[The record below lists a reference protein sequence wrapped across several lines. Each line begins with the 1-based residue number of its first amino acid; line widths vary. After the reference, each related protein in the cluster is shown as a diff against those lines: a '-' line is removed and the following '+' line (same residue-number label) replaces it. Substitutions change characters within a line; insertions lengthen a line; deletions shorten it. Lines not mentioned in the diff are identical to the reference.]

1 MTNQCTFALWQAAYA
16 ERGIA
21 TFPVRAN
28 KVPAIRGYQKI
39 GLTGSQQLACK
50 FADADALGFMCG
62 PRSKVTVL
70 DIDSSSDVVL
80 GHAIARHGITP
91 ILVRTA
97 SGKYHAYYRHNGE
110 RRRIRPF
117 RDLPIDIFGGG
128 LVVAPPSK
136 TAHGCYEFI
145 GGSLDELDHLPVMQP
160 FDEPGEPSATNGRG
174 DNDTAGPLR
183 GMRDHDGR
191 NKTLFL
197 TIAPIANQ
205 IHATGGS
212 RDSLLTIA
220 LSYNQEAA
228 EPMTTQEA
236 TKIVD
241 SVWRMTIAGRN
252 HVGTHPFVMHQ
263 HEAISLIEHGDQ
275 DALVLLNFL
284 RAHHGPL
291 APPFWIANTLA
302 STFGWTRQRLASA
315 RQRLV
320 ERVMCSRSSDRV
332 PAIPPLSVGR
342 DCGIRADAHGVKNR
356 TPCACVKIV
365 HGVEN

>member
-220 LSYNQEAA
+220 
-228 EPMTTQEA
+228 
-236 TKIVD
+236 
-241 SVWRMTIAGRN
+241 
-252 HVGTHPFVMHQ
+252 GT
-263 HEAISLIEHGDQ
+263 DD
-275 DALVLLNFL
+275 DA
-284 RAHHGPL
+284 RGY
-291 APPFWIANTLA
+291 
-302 STFGWTRQRLASA
+302 
-315 RQRLV
+315 
-320 ERVMCSRSSDRV
+320 
-332 PAIPPLSVGR
+332 
-342 DCGIRADAHGVKNR
+342 
-356 TPCACVKIV
+356 
-365 HGVEN
+365 ENC